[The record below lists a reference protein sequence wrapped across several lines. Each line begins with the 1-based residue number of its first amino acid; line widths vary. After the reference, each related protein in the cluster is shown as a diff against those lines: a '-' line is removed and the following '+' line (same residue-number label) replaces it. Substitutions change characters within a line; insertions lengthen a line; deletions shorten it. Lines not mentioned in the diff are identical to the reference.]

1 MTVGHECA
9 ASERLAWR
17 NDAALGVRARCR
29 AAHGA
34 GKPSAP
40 CIGGTVNLNCSH
52 ITNACNPFDAVA
64 RFVLETSAKGCTVY
78 AVEQVEP
85 VRSVCLS
92 TTGYRFVQKGF
103 IWLCLDT
110 GVFVDVSDDGRMRRG
125 DDGRQLP
132 YYGTLTRI

>member
-1 MTVGHECA
+1 MVGQGCA

-34 GKPSAP
+34 
-40 CIGGTVNLNCSH
+40 
-52 ITNACNPFDAVA
+52 CNPFDAVA
-64 RFVLETSAKGCTVY
+64 RFVRETRAQGCTVY

-85 VRSVCLS
+85 VRPVCLS

-110 GVFVDVSDDGRMRRG
+110 GVFVDVSDDGR
-125 DDGRQLP
+125 QLP